1 MLRFKNL
8 GSGSAGNATLVEA
21 HCGQQVSRLLI
32 DCGLSLRELG
42 KRLAAA
48 DLAVEDLD
56 AVFITHEHADHVGH
70 ARALASKTGLAVWMS
85 RGTALACQLA
95 EWGLPSHQC
104 HTARDQQVFAV
115 GALELMPF
123 TVPHDAREPLQLRC
137 SDGDKRLGVLTDLGH
152 GSAHVVDSLQH
163 CHALLLECNHDPQLL
178 AQSSYPAFLKKR
190 IAGPLGHLSNAES
203 AELTH
208 SLVHPGLNLL
218 VAAHLSER
226 NNRPDLAQSTL
237 AQAANCSVQDIC
249 VADPLSGTPWFTV
262 Q

>member
-21 HCGQQVSRLLI
+21 QCGQQTSRVLI
-32 DCGLSLRELG
+32 DCGLSVKELG
-42 KRLAAA
+42 KRLAQA
-48 DLAVEDLD
+48 DLSLDDID

-70 ARALASKTGLAVWMS
+70 ARALVTRTGMSIWMS

-95 EWGLPSHQC
+95 DWGLADNQWQM
-104 HTARDQQVFAV
+104 ARDSQSFAV

-137 SDGDKRLGVLTDLGH
+137 SDGDRHLGVLTDLGH
-152 GSAHVVDSLQH
+152 GSAHVIGSLRG
-163 CHALLLECNHDPQLL
+163 CHALLLECNHDPDLL

-190 IAGPLGHLSNAES
+190 IAGPQGHLSNDES
-203 AELTH
+203 AQLAAA
-208 SLVHPGLNLL
+208 LVHPRLNLI

-226 NNRPDLAQSTL
+226 NNSPELAQSTL
-237 AQAANCSVQDIC
+237 AVATGCPSADIA

>member
-1 MLRFKNL
+1 VLRFKNL

-21 HCGQQVSRLLI
+21 RCGQQVSRLLI
-32 DCGLSLRELG
+32 DCGLSVKELG
-42 KRLAAA
+42 KRLAIAELSL
-48 DLAVEDLD
+48 DDID

-70 ARALASKTGLAVWMS
+70 ARALATRTGMDIWMS

-95 EWGLPSHQC
+95 DWGLAENQWQI
-104 HTARDQQVFAV
+104 ARDSQIFAV

-137 SDGDKRLGVLTDLGH
+137 SDGDRSLGVLTDLGH
-152 GSAHVVDSLQH
+152 GSAHVIESLKG

-190 IAGPLGHLSNAES
+190 IAGPQGHLSNEDS
-203 AELTH
+203 AQLAAA
-208 SLVHPGLNLL
+208 LVHPGLNLL

-226 NNRPDLAQSTL
+226 NNSPELAQTTL
-237 AQAANCSVQDIC
+237 ALAAGCTSADIP
-249 VADPLSGTPWFTV
+249 VADPQCGTAWFTV
-262 Q
+262 H

>member
-1 MLRFKNL
+1 VLRFKNL

-21 HCGQQVSRLLI
+21 QCGQQISRLLI
-32 DCGLSLRELG
+32 DCGLSVRELG
-42 KRLAAA
+42 KRLV
-48 DLAVEDLD
+48 LAELSLDDID

-70 ARALASKTGLAVWMS
+70 ARALATRTGMDIWMS

-95 EWGLPSHQC
+95 DWGLAANQWHI
-104 HTARDQQVFAV
+104 ARDSQTFAV

-137 SDGDKRLGVLTDLGH
+137 SDGDRRLGVLTDLGH
-152 GSAHVVDSLQH
+152 GSAHVIESLQG

-178 AQSSYPAFLKKR
+178 AQSTYPAFLKKR
-190 IAGPLGHLSNAES
+190 IAGPQGHLSNDES
-203 AELTH
+203 AELAAA
-208 SLVHPGLNLL
+208 LVHPGLNLI

-226 NNRPDLAQSTL
+226 NNRPDLAQSIL
-237 AQAANCSVQDIC
+237 AQAAGCGSADIP
-249 VADPLSGTPWFTV
+249 VADSLTGTPWFTV